1 MSEVMRFSDRREFRE
16 WLSAN
21 CRSEA
26 GIWLLFGKAGGP
38 ETLKAGEALEEALCF
53 GWIDGQM
60 RRVDEKT
67 YQKYFSPRRE
77 KSKWSEKNKALAQRL
92 EEQGRMTEFG
102 RAKIQEARRNGQWDA
117 PAPVAVTGEQIA
129 RLSALLEGYDP
140 ACANFQAM
148 PLSVKKTYARAYF
161 DAKTEA
167 GRQRRIAWMV
177 DRLNQNLRPM

>member
-1 MSEVMRFSDRREFRE
+1 MSEILTFSSREEFRS
-16 WLSAN
+16 WLFVHCQSPN
-21 CRSEA
+21 
-26 GIWLLFGKAGGP
+26 GVWLVFDKAGGP
-38 ETLKAGEALEEALCF
+38 LKAGEALEEALCF

-117 PAPVAVTGEQIA
+117 PVPMAVTEEQIA
-129 RLSALLEGYDP
+129 QLSALLEEYDP
-140 ACANFQAM
+140 AYANFQAM
-148 PLSVKKTYARAYF
+148 PLSVKKTYTRAYF

>member
-1 MSEVMRFSDRREFRE
+1 MSEILTFSSREEFRS
-16 WLSAN
+16 WLFVHCQSPD
-21 CRSEA
+21 
-26 GIWLLFGKAGGP
+26 GVWLVFDKAGGP
-38 ETLKAGEALEEALCF
+38 LKAGEALEEALCF

-117 PAPVAVTGEQIA
+117 PVPMAVTEEQIA
-129 RLSALLEGYDP
+129 QLSALLEEYDP
-140 ACANFQAM
+140 AYANFQAM
-148 PLSVKKTYARAYF
+148 PLSVKKTYTRAYF

>member
-1 MSEVMRFSDRREFRE
+1 MSEILTFSSREEFRS
-16 WLSAN
+16 WLFVHCQSPN
-21 CRSEA
+21 
-26 GIWLLFGKAGGP
+26 GVWLVFDKAGGP
-38 ETLKAGEALEEALCF
+38 LKAGEALEEALCF

-77 KSKWSEKNKALAQRL
+77 KSRWSEKNKALAQRL

-102 RAKIQEARRNGQWDA
+102 RAKIQEARQNGQWDA
-117 PAPVAVTGEQIA
+117 PAPVAVTEEQIA
-129 RLSALLEGYDP
+129 QLSALLEEYDP
-140 ACANFQAM
+140 AYANFQAM
-148 PLSVKKTYARAYF
+148 PLSVKKTYTRAYF

>member
-1 MSEVMRFSDRREFRE
+1 MSEILTFSSREEFRS
-16 WLSAN
+16 WLFVHCQSPN
-21 CRSEA
+21 
-26 GIWLLFGKAGGP
+26 GVWLVFDKAGGP
-38 ETLKAGEALEEALCF
+38 LKAGEALEEALCF

-102 RAKIQEARRNGQWDA
+102 RAKIQEARQNGQWDA
-117 PAPVAVTGEQIA
+117 PAPVAVTEEQIA
-129 RLSALLEGYDP
+129 QLSALLEEYDP
-140 ACANFQAM
+140 AYANFQAM
-148 PLSVKKTYARAYF
+148 PLSVKKTYTRAYF